1 MSHFLRWF
9 RFEILLRILIILLP
23 FTTVLS
29 VFTKEKLFIPGVT
42 YYKELL
48 IILLGIWLF
57 ILHRE
62 KKVKFQITGF
72 DILILLYI
80 LYLVGVT
87 FFTTGISGMLYGGRY
102 DFEFLILFLIALH
115 GSKFLEEKLYFYF
128 KIFLISGGI
137 ALFLSIL
144 VRFVFT
150 EDSLLLL
157 GFSGNPSAWQFGGSV
172 PIFHGVDGANVR
184 RFQGIFDGPN
194 TMGAFLL
201 LYIGSLAY
209 YFRSKKDWY
218 FIIGIIIFGFIG
230 LMTLT
235 QSRSAMVG
243 LVISILA
250 VSLFSLRTLWKYYR
264 WQMLTLGICFLLLM
278 GAFLVKYASSST
290 VLLERSGSSKGHFE
304 RMMTWVERFESAP
317 FGQWLGSS
325 GPAYRYVLDLGG
337 RSREDVET
345 LDRYYIPESW
355 YVQQLVEWG
364 IFGAG
369 VFAFL
374 FLFLL
379 ISLYRSSPIWFA
391 TFLSLCIM
399 NFFLHTFE
407 SSTISLLLF
416 LFTGLTLGT
425 HHFRD
430 FLNPYAP
437 KK

>member
-1 MSHFLRWF
+1 MSGFLRWV
-9 RFEILLRILIILLP
+9 RFEILLRVLIVLLP

-29 VFTKEKLFIPGVT
+29 IFTKEKLGIPWVT
-42 YYKELL
+42 YYKEIL
-48 IILLGIWLF
+48 IILLALWVIY
-57 ILHRE
+57 LHVR
-62 KKVKFQITGF
+62 KKVRIQITGF

-80 LYLVGVT
+80 FYLVGVSIST
-87 FFTTGISGMLYGGRY
+87 TWLTGIFYWWRY
-102 DFEFLILFLIALH
+102 DFEFLILFLVVLH
-115 GSKFLEEKLYFYF
+115 GSKFLEEKLSFYF
-128 KIFLISGGI
+128 KLFLISWGI
-137 ALFLSIL
+137 ALFFGIL

-150 EDSLLLL
+150 EDSLLFL

-201 LYIGSLAY
+201 LYIGSLVF

-218 FIIGIIIFGFIG
+218 FIIGMIIFGLVG
-230 LMTLT
+230 LIALT
-235 QSRSAMVG
+235 QSRSALVG
-243 LVISILA
+243 LIVSITV
-250 VSLFSLRTLWKYYR
+250 VSLLFIRILWRKYH
-264 WQMLTLGICFLLLM
+264 WQILTIGICFLILIWV
-278 GAFLVKYASSST
+278 FLIKYASSST

-304 RMMTWVERFESAP
+304 RMMTGIERFESAP
-317 FGQWLGSS
+317 FGQGLGSS
-325 GPAYRYVLDLGG
+325 GPGYRYVLDLWG
-337 RSREDVET
+337 RSREEVES
-345 LDRYYIPESW
+345 LDRFYIPESW

-369 VFAFL
+369 VFGFL
-374 FLFLL
+374 FLFIL

-399 NFFLHTFE
+399 NLFLHTFE

-416 LFTGLTLGT
+416 LFSGLTLGT
-425 HHFRD
+425 YHFRD
-430 FLNPYAP
+430 FLIPYAP